1 MGYPL
6 RDRLTVGLRPL
17 EASILVRV
25 QVPQPI
31 DFTQI
36 FDLVQNHRSELC
48 RGTTIIKIKSS
59 YFMAE
64 QIQEEQTKEKAKKG
78 PMLKKVIGPVMALAI
93 VAGAG
98 YWAFTS
104 GMLDFSNLG
113 IGGSDKFIATVNGQG
128 IEQRLFD
135 TRFAQ
140 EKNAQESQGVALND
154 ISAEQLRQQVLEAM
168 IAERLLVQ
176 HAKEQGVQV
185 SDQAIQEQYQ
195 QIITQFENEGE
206 FEKQLETQNA
216 TLQDVKNEIADQIAI
231 QEFADQYAQ
240 QQGVTVSAEE
250 IQKTYDDA
258 VAGGAELEPLESLQ
272 TQIEAYLRNQKV
284 NELLQALVAQLRGEA
299 TVEITS

>member
-1 MGYPL
+1 
-6 RDRLTVGLRPL
+6 
-17 EASILVRV
+17 
-25 QVPQPI
+25 
-31 DFTQI
+31 
-36 FDLVQNHRSELC
+36 LVQNHRPELC
-48 RGTTIIKIKSS
+48 RGTTIIKVKSS
-59 YFMAE
+59 YFMEE
-64 QIQEEQTKEKAKKG
+64 QTQPTEQTKEKAKKG
-78 PMLKKVIGPVMALAI
+78 LMVKKVIGLVMALAI

-113 IGGSDKFIATVNGQG
+113 MGGSGKFIATVNGQG

-185 SDQAIQEQYQ
+185 SDQAVEDQYQ
-195 QIITQFENEGE
+195 QVISQVGDEDAFEQ
-206 FEKQLETQNA
+206 QLKTQNA

-231 QEFADQYAQ
+231 QEFANQYAQ

-272 TQIEAYLRNQKV
+272 TQIETYLRNQKV
-284 NELLQALVAQLRGEA
+284 NELLQALVVQLRGEA
-299 TVEITS
+299 TVEIVS